1 MDIFNF
7 FFTLFMILF
16 PAVFT
21 LFLRPKSKASD
32 QQPGSAK
39 LAGLLWLSTGFTV
52 VAYILLYYWQPAIGY
67 FMWFSFFPLWFLL
80 AMPLMQTRDPGWRP
94 LARNALRS
102 ASLVRR
108 DLLPSNLRA
117 AWIAILVVWGLLLS
131 AALSGLL
138 LRVSEPVQWWLLVFN
153 LAAGAELWLLH
164 WAMRRSL
171 IEPEPGSP
179 HENDLIRAERASFH
193 RL

>member
-94 LARNALRS
+94 LARNALRA

-108 DLLPSNLRA
+108 DLLP
-117 AWIAILVVWGLLLS
+117 
-131 AALSGLL
+131 
-138 LRVSEPVQWWLLVFN
+138 
-153 LAAGAELWLLH
+153 
-164 WAMRRSL
+164 
-171 IEPEPGSP
+171 
-179 HENDLIRAERASFH
+179 
-193 RL
+193 